1 MNFSFN
7 SQSKNILKFSFLAVL
22 YLIFFYFLI
31 FKNILNFFELKEYIN
46 KNEIKR
52 KSLSIEN
59 EELEKSLN
67 KKKEFFEKR
76 LSNFNSIN
84 IDENNKLKFANISE
98 ALNTIN
104 MYIHKNKIDFIS
116 LGRIQKSG
124 SNLIN
129 ISLSFSTNEDSL
141 INFINDLENSEFYF
155 ALNDSHFKI
164 ELVERILLTNF
175 NIKFKLTESFE
186 KILIND
192 NKNFKLFSDIENSK
206 ISNSYMRIGNNI
218 FYKKSISSKTKG
230 GQKE

>member
-84 IDENNKLKFANISE
+84 TDENNKLKFANISE
-98 ALNTIN
+98 ALNIIN